1 MYPNSYFSYQN
12 GLVQHRSANHY
23 KSPIIE
29 VEGIGQ
35 LKVRPDIVSVR
46 FGVLTEG
53 MDVQNAQDEN
63 AKIINDIIEAI
74 VNAGVQKNQIETVS
88 FSVSP
93 QYQYT
98 NNEKILQGYEVRH
111 LLSVRLDDVQKAG
124 VIYDIAFNEGA
135 NIAENPIF
143 MVENEQAYQMEALQK
158 ALQNAV
164 IKATT
169 IANTL
174 GVTLS
179 QQPLRV
185 EEISTNFIPREYGV
199 QEVAASMGTAT
210 PIQVREIEFQAR
222 VEVQFTFH

>member
-1 MYPNSYFSYQN
+1 MYPNYYVPYQN
-12 GLVQHRSANHY
+12 GMSQQRPTNQN

-29 VEGIGQ
+29 VEGVGL

-53 MDVQNAQDEN
+53 MDVQNIQDEN
-63 AKIINDIIEAI
+63 AKKINDIIEAI
-74 VNAGVQKNQIETVS
+74 VNAGVQKDQIETVS
-88 FSVSP
+88 YSVSP

-111 LLSVRLDDVQKAG
+111 LLSVRLHDVQSTG

-143 MVENEQAYQMEALQK
+143 MVENELAYQMEALQK

-164 IKATT
+164 SKAKT

-174 GVTLS
+174 GVILS
-179 QQPLRV
+179 QQPIRV
-185 EEISTNFIPREYGV
+185 EEISTNFTPREYGV

-222 VEVQFTFH
+222 VEVQFTFQ

>member
-12 GLVQHRSANHY
+12 GIVQQRSANHY
-23 KSPIIE
+23 KNPIIE
-29 VEGIGQ
+29 VEGVGQ

-53 MDVQNAQDEN
+53 MDVQHAQDEN

-74 VNAGVQKNQIETVS
+74 VNAGVQKDQIETVS

-135 NIAENPIF
+135 NIAENPIY
-143 MVENEQAYQMEALQK
+143 MVENEQAYQLEALQK

-169 IANTL
+169 IAYTL

-185 EEISTNFIPREYGV
+185 EEISTNFSPREYGV
-199 QEVAASMGTAT
+199 QEVATSMGTAT